1 MDIRIFKNEKEIG
14 AAVGQ
19 LFCDYVNDKP
29 GCVLGFATGAT
40 PVPTYNYIVEQY
52 NEGKVSFKDVK
63 TFNLDEY
70 CDLPKTHKNSYYTFM
85 LENLFSKIDLNLD
98 NVGFLDGN
106 AEDPDAES
114 ARYAADIASKGG
126 LDIQLLGSGRNGHI
140 AFNEPSDEFTGE
152 SHKIKLTDSTI
163 EANSIYFDDIPMP
176 RYAMT
181 MGIGSIMK
189 AKKIIL
195 IATGASKADAVKAMV
210 NGPVTPQCPASIL
223 QQHEDAI
230 IFLDEAAA
238 ALL

>member
-1 MDIRIFKNEKEIG
+1 MN
-14 AAVGQ
+14 
-19 LFCDYVNDKP
+19 
-29 GCVLGFATGAT
+29 
-40 PVPTYNYIVEQY
+40 
-52 NEGKVSFKDVK
+52 
-63 TFNLDEY
+63 
-70 CDLPKTHKNSYYTFM
+70 
-85 LENLFSKIDLNLD
+85 ENLFSKLDISLD

-106 AEDPDAES
+106 APDPEAES

-126 LDIQLLGSGRNGHI
+126 IDIQLLGIGRNGHI

-189 AKKIIL
+189 SKKIVL
-195 IATGASKADAVKAMV
+195 IATGASKAEAVKAMI

-223 QQHEDAI
+223 QQHADAV

-238 ALL
+238 SLL